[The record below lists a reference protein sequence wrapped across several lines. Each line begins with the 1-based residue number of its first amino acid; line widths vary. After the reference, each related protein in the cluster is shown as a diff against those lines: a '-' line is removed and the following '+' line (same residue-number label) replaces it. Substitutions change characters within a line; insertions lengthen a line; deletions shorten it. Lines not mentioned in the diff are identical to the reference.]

1 MTAIPRRRKAQAP
14 RSDKQVLFVDDEEG
28 VLIALRHMVADTD
41 LVPLVA
47 SSGPEA
53 LELLERNGQVALVLS
68 DYRMPG
74 MTGVD
79 LLREVHKLYP
89 KTRRLILSG
98 YAETY
103 AVMEAI
109 NEGHVDRFLAKPW
122 NDQKLV
128 AALVEAVEQYQ
139 KELESERMLQ
149 ALEERN
155 QELERVN
162 EELEERVRTSVVD
175 VAASQLFA
183 AQQFLERL
191 PYALFGFD
199 SNRRL
204 LAINEQG
211 RNFGKDTKPSVGDH
225 VQDVLPAPLVSVVD
239 AAIANGE
246 VGSGTLPDLGISYDL
261 EFVALGGNRC
271 VMVLLRRT
279 TGV

>member
-1 MTAIPRRRKAQAP
+1 MSAIPRRRNAQPP
-14 RSDKQVLFVDDEEG
+14 RNDNVVLFVDDEEG
-28 VLIALRHMVADTD
+28 VLVALQHMVADSELT
-41 LVPLVA
+41 PLVA

-53 LELLERNGQVALVLS
+53 LELLKERGPVALVLS

-122 NDQKLV
+122 NDQKLLG
-128 AALVEAVEQYQ
+128 ALIEAVAQYK
-139 KELESERMLQ
+139 KEVENERML
-149 ALEERN
+149 ADLAKRN
-155 QELERVN
+155 QELEREN
-162 EELEERVRTSVVD
+162 EELEERVRTSKVD
-175 VAASQLFA
+175 FDSSQLFA
-183 AQQFLERL
+183 AHQFLERL

-199 SNRRL
+199 ANRLL

-211 RNFGKDTKPSVGDH
+211 RTFMNSDDPPSVGDH
-225 VQDVLPAPLVSVVD
+225 LQTVLPASLVPLVD
-239 AAIANGE
+239 NAIANGE
-246 VGSGTLPDLGISYDL
+246 PRTGTIPEDGLSYDL

-279 TGV
+279 

>member
-1 MTAIPRRRKAQAP
+1 MSAIPRRRNAPAP
-14 RSDKQVLFVDDEEG
+14 RHDNVVLFVDDEEG
-28 VLIALRHMVADTD
+28 VLVALQHMVADSELT
-41 LVPLVA
+41 PIVA

-53 LELLERNGQVALVLS
+53 IEVLKERGPVALVLS

-122 NDQKLV
+122 NDQKLLG
-128 AALVEAVEQYQ
+128 ALIEAVAHYN
-139 KELESERMLQ
+139 KEVENERML
-149 ALEERN
+149 AELAKRN
-155 QELERVN
+155 QELEREN
-162 EELEERVRTSVVD
+162 EELEERVRISMVD
-175 VAASQLFA
+175 VDSSQLFA
-183 AQQFLERL
+183 AHQFLERL

-199 SNRRL
+199 ANRHL

-211 RNFGKDTKPSVGDH
+211 RTFMNQPIPPSVGDH
-225 VQDVLPAPLVSVVD
+225 LQTVLPTSLVPVVD
-239 AAIANGE
+239 NAIANGE
-246 VGSGTLPDLGISYDL
+246 PRNGTIPEDGLTYDL

-271 VMVLLRRT
+271 VMVLLRRS
-279 TGV
+279 

>member
-1 MTAIPRRRKAQAP
+1 MSAIPRRRKGPTARP
-14 RSDKQVLFVDDEEG
+14 DNQVLFVDDEEG
-28 VLIALRHMVADTD
+28 VLIALQHMVADSELT
-41 LVPLVA
+41 PIVA

-53 LELLERNGQVALVLS
+53 LAILKERGPVALVLS

-79 LLREVHKLYP
+79 LLREVHKLGP

-122 NDQKLV
+122 NDQKLLG
-128 AALVEAVEQYQ
+128 ALIEAVDQYK
-139 KELESERMLQ
+139 KELENERMLQ
-149 ALEERN
+149 ELEKRN
-155 QELERVN
+155 QELEREN
-162 EELEERVRTSVVD
+162 EELEELVRTSIVD
-175 VAASQLFA
+175 VSASQLFA
-183 AQQFLERL
+183 AEQFLERL

-199 SNRRL
+199 SGRRL

-211 RNFGKDTKPSVGDH
+211 RTFRTNAAPPSVGDH
-225 VQDVLPAPLVSVVD
+225 VQNVLPEAMVPLVD

-246 VGSGTLPDLGISYDL
+246 PRSGSIPEAGLSYDL

-271 VMVLLRRT
+271 VMVLLRRL
-279 TGV
+279 

>member
-1 MTAIPRRRKAQAP
+1 MSAIPRRRKAP
-14 RSDKQVLFVDDEEG
+14 TTRLENQVLFVDDEEG
-28 VLIALRHMVADTD
+28 VLIALQHMVADSELT
-41 LVPLVA
+41 PIVA

-53 LELLERNGQVALVLS
+53 LEILKERGPVALVLS

-122 NDQKLV
+122 NDQKLLG
-128 AALVEAVEQYQ
+128 ALVEAVDQYK
-139 KELESERMLQ
+139 KELENERILQ
-149 ALEERN
+149 QLEKRN
-155 QELERVN
+155 QELEREN
-162 EELEERVRTSVVD
+162 EELEERVRTSIVEVNT
-175 VAASQLFA
+175 SQLFA

-191 PYALFGFD
+191 PFALFGFD

-211 RNFGKDTKPSVGDH
+211 RTFRADAATPNVGEH
-225 VQDVLPAPLVSVVD
+225 VQTVLPEAMVPLVD

-246 VGSGTLPDLGISYDL
+246 PRSGSLPEVGLSYDL

-271 VMVLLRRT
+271 VMVLLRRL
-279 TGV
+279 

>member
-1 MTAIPRRRKAQAP
+1 MSAIPRRRKAPAARP
-14 RSDKQVLFVDDEEG
+14 DNQVLFVDDEEG
-28 VLIALRHMVADTD
+28 VLIALQHMVADSE
-41 LVPLVA
+41 LAPIVA

-53 LELLERNGQVALVLS
+53 LEILKERGPVALVLS

-122 NDQKLV
+122 NDQKLLG
-128 AALVEAVEQYQ
+128 ALVEAVDQYR
-139 KELESERMLQ
+139 KEVESERMLQ
-149 ALEERN
+149 ELEKRN
-155 QELERVN
+155 QQLEREN
-162 EELEERVRTSVVD
+162 EELEERVRTSSVD
-175 VAASQLFA
+175 FQTSHLLA

-199 SNRRL
+199 SNRKL

-211 RNFGKDTKPSVGDH
+211 RTFRASTPPPSVGDH
-225 VQDVLPAPLVSVVD
+225 VQSVLPEPMVPVVD

-246 VGSGTLPDLGISYDL
+246 PRSGTIPELGLSYDL

-271 VMVLLRRT
+271 VMVLLRRL
-279 TGV
+279 